1 MLKYILALNR
11 EAQEQGCSGVIL
23 LREYEQRKERKLRT
37 EPWAHGFLR
46 DTKGKKKGK
55 RSPLRRQR
63 GQKGRTENQ
72 IGGGSDGQRE
82 GQG

>member
-11 EAQEQGCSGVIL
+11 EGQEQGCSLL

-55 RSPLRRQR
+55 KSLLRS
-63 GQKGRTENQ
+63 
-72 IGGGSDGQRE
+72 
-82 GQG
+82 